1 MEEDKDVYED
11 EFLEEAM
18 EADEIDDLEEGFMKG
33 YDDEEALVKCA
44 KCKRLVAEANAVEKE
59 IKSET
64 YIFCS
69 PQCAKNF
76 KKKK

>member
-1 MEEDKDVYED
+1 MEDDDIYGEEG
-11 EFLEEAM
+11 LEEAM
-18 EADEIDDLEEGFMKG
+18 EADEIDDVEEGFMKG
-33 YDDEEALVKCA
+33 YDDEGDLMKCA
-44 KCKRLVAEANAVEKE
+44 KCKRLVSEETAVEKE
-59 IKSET
+59 VNNET